1 MSPVAKIFTFS
12 RFEYPTTYRIALTA
26 VYENDCTASVFLHPW
41 YFIIVLVSFSSA
53 PFTHRDQGFVRD
65 YPTAPDFSC
74 VPENH
79 RFHTGV
85 QSLFH
90 RIYGSAAKT
99 SRLTI
104 WADQNGMFFFVDSF
118 TGLTYIERRNKFQS
132 SSMVWLPNPQP
143 VPCSTLS
150 ICYPNFFFLS

>member
-53 PFTHRDQGFVRD
+53 PFTHRDQGFVRNFL
-65 YPTAPDFSC
+65 TSPDFSS

-85 QSLFH
+85 QSLFTKYTALRPKPH
-90 RIYGSAAKT
+90 GSPYGQV
-99 SRLTI
+99 R
-104 WADQNGMFFFVDSF
+104 MECSF
-118 TGLTYIERRNKFQS
+118 S
-132 SSMVWLPNPQP
+132 SIPLRA
-143 VPCSTLS
+143 
-150 ICYPNFFFLS
+150 